1 MSKLWAYNI
10 TPRERLGQKETVKGV
25 WQPAREGA
33 HKLFEGQL
41 ARKCAEDWVLCWITG
56 PRIAPKVL
64 KVVLPFEH
72 RETIIALEE
81 MLQKL

>member
-1 MSKLWAYNI
+1 M
-10 TPRERLGQKETVKGV
+10 KGV
-25 WQPAREGA
+25 WQRAREGA

-56 PRIAPKVL
+56 PRIAPEVL
-64 KVVLPFEH
+64 KAVLPFEH
-72 RETIIALEE
+72 RETIIDLEE